1 MAVELWR
8 SSNWREIW
16 SHYVSVVCCSLCQ
29 LTSNKAHIVQSSHK
43 MASLTSFL
51 LIGGKCL
58 ATLESRLVLHMY
70 LILTKCSN
78 AQRAFHRL
86 TVDHKIFNRRIA
98 AISSILAWLT
108 AIKLSWS
115 CYFLKLRRNHKAKMT
130 KRVNKQK
137 LEFYEHKKHD
147 FSLYCKIKIMRVQPH
162 KTFYIT
168 NFDKWIT
175 LVCMSICFR
184 N

>member
-1 MAVELWR
+1 M
-8 SSNWREIW
+8 
-16 SHYVSVVCCSLCQ
+16 VCCSLCQ

-98 AISSILAWLT
+98 AISSILALAWLT
-108 AIKLSWS
+108 AIKLSWRY
-115 CYFLKLRRNHKAKMT
+115 CFLTVEHLRRNHKAKMT

-147 FSLYCKIKIMRVQPH
+147 F
-162 KTFYIT
+162 
-168 NFDKWIT
+168 T
-175 LVCMSICFR
+175 LLQNQNYESSSS
-184 N
+184 

>member
-1 MAVELWR
+1 
-8 SSNWREIW
+8 
-16 SHYVSVVCCSLCQ
+16 
-29 LTSNKAHIVQSSHK
+29 
-43 MASLTSFL
+43 
-51 LIGGKCL
+51 
-58 ATLESRLVLHMY
+58 MY

-108 AIKLSWS
+108 AIKLSWRY
-115 CYFLKLRRNHKAKMT
+115 CFLTVEHLRRNHKAKMT

-137 LEFYEHKKHD
+137 LEFYEHKKNTT
-147 FSLYCKIKIMRVQPH
+147 SLCCKIKIMRVQAR

-168 NFDKWIT
+168 NFEKWI
-175 LVCMSICFR
+175 LIVKNFMCMYVYFQNQFIWNVACKIKI
-184 N
+184 NNV

>member
-147 FSLYCKIKIMRVQPH
+147 FSLLQNQNYESS
-162 KTFYIT
+162 T
-168 NFDKWIT
+168 
-175 LVCMSICFR
+175 S
-184 N
+184 